1 MPIEEQLKQL
11 ILSNYKSVR
20 AFTMETAIPYST
32 VDNIFKRGI
41 GGTAVTTV
49 VKICDALGITV
60 EGITRGTIEP
70 KSSGSS
76 SARLLTSAQTS
87 LLAIFDQL
95 NDEGQDKVITYA
107 EDLNRTGYYKKDSA
121 PGVGA
126 KEA

>member
-49 VKICDALGITV
+49 V
-60 EGITRGTIEP
+60 
-70 KSSGSS
+70 
-76 SARLLTSAQTS
+76 
-87 LLAIFDQL
+87 
-95 NDEGQDKVITYA
+95 
-107 EDLNRTGYYKKDSA
+107 
-121 PGVGA
+121 
-126 KEA
+126 